1 MNYSIIFYIIGWIL
15 KLEAIFMFLPGITAV
30 IYGETS
36 GFAFLITIIICL
48 ALGIPLTWKKPSKKT
63 FYTKEGFVTV
73 ALSWIVLSIMGALP
87 FIFSGSIPNPV
98 DAIFETVSGFTTTG
112 ASILADVE
120 ILPHCVLI
128 WRSFTHWIGG
138 MGVLVFILSLL
149 PLTGGY
155 HMNLMKAESPGP
167 SVSKLVPKVQSTAKI
182 LYGIYFV
189 MTVIQIILL
198 LLGGMPLFDSLCAAF
213 GTAGT
218 GGLGIKSDSMAGY
231 STYLQVVIT
240 IFMILFG
247 INFNAYFLL
256 ITRKFA
262 QAFKMEE
269 VRYYLG
275 IIAIA
280 VLIITCN
287 IYHMYGSVSESL
299 QQAAFQ
305 VGSIITT
312 TGYATTDFNLWPE
325 ISRTILVMLMFIGA
339 CAGSTGG
346 GIKVSRIL
354 ILCKTIRKELHIFLH
369 PNAVKK
375 IKMDGK
381 VIPHEVLRSTNIF
394 IIVYILIIAGSIFL
408 IAFDDFDLIT
418 NFTAVTATFNNIG
431 PGLELVGPIGNFG
444 MFSWFSKIV
453 LTFDMLAGRLEI
465 FPLLLLFVR
474 DTWKNSKTQRNISL
488 NLFYLLHFVHIL
500 SIFIGYSISK
510 KDNYIFLINI
520 FLFHTRRYVS
530 TGLLPFYGSFFIFCQ
545 LPHNQMPG

>member
-48 ALGIPLTWKKPSKKT
+48 ALGIPLTWKKPSKKA

-198 LLGGMPLFDSLCAAF
+198 LLGGMPLFDSLCTAF

-218 GGLGIKSDSMAGY
+218 GGFGIKSDSMAGY

-325 ISRTILVMLMFIGA
+325 ISRTILVMLMFVGA

-346 GIKVSRIL
+346 GFKISRLL
-354 ILCKTIRKELHIFLH
+354 ILCKAIPKQLSLVIHPREVKVIR
-369 PNAVKK
+369 
-375 IKMDGK
+375 MDGK
-381 VIPHEVLRSTNIF
+381 PIDHNTLRSTNVYLAIYFF
-394 IIVYILIIAGSIFL
+394 ILLVSTLLISVDNFNL
-408 IAFDDFDLIT
+408 TT
-418 NFTAVTATFNNIG
+418 NFTAVASTLNNIG
-431 PGLELVGPIGNFG
+431 PGLDGVGPTRNFG
-444 MFSWFSKIV
+444 MYSDFSKFV
-453 LTFDMLAGRLEI
+453 LMFDMLAGRLELY
-465 FPLLLLFVR
+465 PLLILFMP
-474 DTWKNSKTQRNISL
+474 SL
-488 NLFYLLHFVHIL
+488 W
-500 SIFIGYSISK
+500 
-510 KDNYIFLINI
+510 
-520 FLFHTRRYVS
+520 RRK
-530 TGLLPFYGSFFIFCQ
+530 
-545 LPHNQMPG
+545 